1 MAYNEILI
9 AGFGGQG
16 VMSMGTTMAEAALSE
31 GLNVSWLPSYGP
43 EMRGGTANCSVVI
56 ADSEIISP
64 IVLQPS
70 ELIAMNLPS
79 LDKFEPAVKSGGY
92 IFVNNSIIKRKLA
105 RTDVKAIYVP
115 TLDIAA
121 ELGNMRVANMV
132 MLGSYIEATGVLK
145 FDTVVNMLRNVFT
158 GKKAHLVEINRQAL
172 QRGAS
177 CV

>member
-92 IFVNNSIIKRKLA
+92 IYVNNTIIKRKLA

-172 QRGAS
+172 QRGAA

>member
-172 QRGAS
+172 QRGAA

>member
-105 RTDVKAIYVP
+105 RSDVKAIYVP

-172 QRGAS
+172 QRGAA